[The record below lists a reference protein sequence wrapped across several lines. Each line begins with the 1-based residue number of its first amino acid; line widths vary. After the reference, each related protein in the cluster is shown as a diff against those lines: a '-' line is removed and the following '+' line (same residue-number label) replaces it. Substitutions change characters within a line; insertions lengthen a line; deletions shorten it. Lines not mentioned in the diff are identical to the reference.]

1 VNEEPS
7 LQDTEQEWDEERGE
21 DDTPGMEESPPESE
35 AE

>member
-21 DDTPGMEESPPESE
+21 DDAAGMEESPPESE